1 MVELKKKEA
10 ECLEAPQERGNAT
23 SPGSHPCVRDEG
35 REREGTHYQSED
47 TARLP
52 KHRRVLFMVPHAVF
66 LSALLASTPI
76 PSNSLLFSIVFHI
89 QRWTVNL
96 SESILVPL
104 SNSLASCW
112 LVCEGVLI
120 FKNRA
125 TPEQLQWS
133 DLSSSITLRLLHH
146 FWKLTSV

>member
-76 PSNSLLFSIVFHI
+76 PSNSLLFSSLSHSNMDSQFIRVNPCALVQFLGIV
-89 QRWTVNL
+89 
-96 SESILVPL
+96 
-104 SNSLASCW
+104 LAC
-112 LVCEGVLI
+112 L
-120 FKNRA
+120 
-125 TPEQLQWS
+125 
-133 DLSSSITLRLLHH
+133 
-146 FWKLTSV
+146 